1 MPTKIDDIVVVNI
14 TKESAKLIRAGFGVP
29 NISGVHTRFPELF
42 RLYGDIDEVAE
53 DFQSGDQEL
62 AAATTL
68 FSQDISPTTLM
79 ISKRAANVAE
89 AITVTV
95 DTATDDTTYTLTIR
109 GVTVEFV
116 SGTSTTP
123 TLISAGIVSAA
134 SGLLDVTIVDTTGS
148 YTVVADTAGI
158 ALGASVDVL
167 QSIVT
172 DTANVGVQS
181 ELSALI
187 DVSGGNAWYALILT
201 KEGLQADQIVD
212 IKEGAEWIEARTK
225 VFHASIDEADIL
237 TTATDD
243 LASFLQSKNYD
254 RTLLFY
260 STDLASFPEAAI
272 LGRRLPNDPGSIN
285 WKFTQVSGITPEDLN
300 STELNNIKLKNA
312 NLIEDVGGVI
322 ITSTDMVM
330 ASGEFMDIIR
340 GIDALEARISE
351 DVFALLV
358 REDKVPF
365 TTSGISQV
373 GGVVQGDLVTFSESP
388 INFIVKESIV
398 VTLPDI
404 TTIPIAEREAR
415 ALNGITFS
423 ATLTG
428 AINSVIINGK
438 LSV

>member
-14 TKESAKLIRAGFGVP
+14 TKESAKLARAGFGVP
-29 NISGVHTRFPELF
+29 NISGVHDRFPEEF
-42 RLYGDIDEVAE
+42 RLYGDIDEVSL
-53 DFQSGDQEL
+53 DFQAGDPEL

-68 FSQDISPTTLM
+68 FSQDIVPTTLM

-89 AITVTV
+89 AITITV
-95 DTATDDTTYTLTIR
+95 DTVLNDTTYTLTIR
-109 GVTVEFV
+109 GTTVEFV
-116 SGTSTTP
+116 SDADATDAE
-123 TLISAGIVSAA
+123 ISAGLVAAA
-134 SGLLDVTIVDTTGS
+134 SGFLDVTIVDLTGS

-158 ALGASVDVL
+158 ALGASVDVN
-167 QSIVT
+167 QSIAT

-187 DVSGGNAWYALILT
+187 DVSGGNSWYALILT
-201 KEGLQADQIVD
+201 KEGVQADQIVD
-212 IKEGAEWIEARTK
+212 IKEGAAWIEARTK
-225 VFHASIDEADIL
+225 VFHTSIDEAGIL
-237 TTATDD
+237 TSATDD
-243 LASFLQSKNYD
+243 LASFLQGKNYK

-300 STELNNIKLKNA
+300 STQINNVVLKNA
-312 NLIEDVGGVI
+312 NLIENVGGVI

-340 GIDALEARISE
+340 GIDALEAGMSE
-351 DVFALLV
+351 DVFELLV

-365 TTSGISQV
+365 TTSGINQV
-373 GGVVQGDLVTFSESP
+373 GGVVQGKLVTFSEPP
-388 INFIVKESIV
+388 ISFIVKESII
-398 VTLPDI
+398 VTIPDI

-428 AINSVIINGK
+428 AVNSVEINGK